1 MKNTKKRT
9 IGGIIIIGLIII
21 IICLLPPIYKESQ
34 PYTQFM
40 AAVDKNEVASIDITL
55 SSNTFTYTLKDG
67 SQYRTENPKY
77 NDFKKDMLEK
87 GIEVDEK
94 KEMSNYMSFITIG
107 MMGLFMIIMLHTIS
121 GREKTTIQSSSK
133 SLYLS
138 SVKFSDVAG
147 HTELK
152 KDLMQII
159 DFLKNPKIYKKAGAK
174 LPKGILLYGPPG
186 TGKTLLAK
194 AIAGEASVNF
204 RAVSGSDFDEK
215 FVGVGA
221 GRIRELFKWARK
233 NSPCILFID
242 EIDALGGKRGGNI
255 SADRQTINALLSEMD
270 GFTAGNGVLVVA
282 ATNRL
287 QDLDPALTRPGR
299 FDNRFAVPLPS
310 TSKERREIID
320 IYTKD
325 KNFDESVDLDVF
337 AKEMVGASP
346 AVIEAVIN
354 EAAILSAADGSCIIT
369 KAMLDEAYFKQLM
382 EGHSKKDAERQ
393 QDEIKLTAYHEAGH
407 ALLGFL
413 FGYEITKVS
422 IVPST
427 SGAGGVT
434 MFNQKKMGLYSKQ
447 ELEQQVMTL
456 YAGRLAEEVLVGP
469 DNVTTGASNDIE
481 RASELLYDMVVS
493 YGMGKEDALISYSVI
508 QAGKSVITDQIL
520 AYSEKLRYDAEMII
534 NSNKDKLK
542 MIAGKLIENET
553 IDGDELREIFE

>member
-1 MKNTKKRT
+1 MKNTKKKT

-382 EGHSKKDAERQ
+382 DGHSKKDAERQ

-413 FGYEITKVS
+413 FGDEITKVS

-493 YGMGKEDALISYSVI
+493 YGMGREDALISYSVI
-508 QAGKSVITDQIL
+508 QAGKSVIRFWHIL
-520 AYSEKLRYDAEMII
+520 K
-534 NSNKDKLK
+534 N
-542 MIAGKLIENET
+542 
-553 IDGDELREIFE
+553 

>member
-1 MKNTKKRT
+1 MKNIKKRT
-9 IGGIIIIGLIII
+9 IGGIIIIGLIIL
-21 IICLLPPIYKESQ
+21 IICLLPPIYKEPQ

-77 NDFKKDMLEK
+77 DDFKKDMLEK

-107 MMGLFMIIMLHTIS
+107 MMGLFMLIMLHTIS
-121 GREKTTIQSSSK
+121 GREKTTIQSSNK
-133 SLYLS
+133 STYLS

-194 AIAGEASVNF
+194 AIAGEANVNF

-325 KNFDESVDLDVF
+325 KRFDDSVDLDAF

-354 EAAILSAADGSCIIT
+354 EAAILSAADGRCIIT

-413 FGYEITKVS
+413 FGDEITKIS

-434 MFNQKKMGLYSKQ
+434 MFNQKKIGLYSKQ

-481 RASELLYDMVVS
+481 RASELLYDMIVS
-493 YGMGKEDALISYSVI
+493 YGMGKEDSLISYSVI

-520 AYSEKLRYDAEMII
+520 AYSERLRYDAEMII

-542 MIAGKLIENET
+542 MIAEKLIENET